1 MTVVMEHCLVTG
13 MFMVDFVNAL
23 MTIAVTFV
31 YSITVILITAAA
43 ALFLMVFQVRA
54 KVIVRVQVLALTN
67 AITLL

>member
-1 MTVVMEHCLVTG
+1 MEHGLVTG

-43 ALFLMVFQVRA
+43 ALFLMV
-54 KVIVRVQVLALTN
+54 
-67 AITLL
+67 AIA